1 VTGIHNISIHS
12 LKIETSVRSVYS
24 VVKNAILILF
34 LLSNA
39 IAYSQNIPY
48 ENAVVS
54 SANELASEVGI
65 KILKSGGNAI
75 DAAVGTAFALAVVY
89 PQAGNLGGGGFIVLH
104 TEKGFETSID
114 FRETAPLLSS
124 KNMYLD
130 NNGNV
135 ISELS
140 TTGQLASGIPGS
152 VAGLLFALEKYGTKS
167 REEILS
173 YAIDL
178 AEKGFHI
185 NKELAHSFN
194 YHRSDFNQFV
204 SSSKVFGK
212 KFSEG
217 ILFVQ
222 TDLANTLKEISA
234 KGRDGFYKGTVAD
247 KIVAEMKNGN
257 GIISLSDL
265 ENYKPVE
272 RNVIKGTYRG
282 YDIITM
288 GSPSSGGTCLIYL
301 LNILENFDL
310 KSLGKGSFH
319 FVNILAEAM
328 KRVYSDRSEFMGDK
342 DFYNMP
348 VDKLIS
354 KSYAWERFENFKLG
368 ESISSTEIKPGNADK
383 ESPQT
388 THLSAA
394 DAKGNMVSLTT
405 TLNDVFGSKV
415 VVDGAGFLL
424 NNEMDD
430 FSVKPGVPNI
440 YGLVGNEANS
450 IQPGKR
456 MLSSMTPTIILKDN
470 KPFLVIGS
478 PGGGKIIT
486 AVLQSIINVIDFD
499 MSVENA
505 VDAPRFH
512 HQWLPDLLQLENS
525 YASNMVIR
533 ELKEIGYTV
542 KIISDFARVEAIK
555 FNPDGTLT
563 GHSDRRGSG
572 KALGF

>member
-1 VTGIHNISIHS
+1 MNLRIFIS
-12 LKIETSVRSVYS
+12 
-24 VVKNAILILF
+24 LF
-34 LLSNA
+34 CFLALNSNL
-39 IAYSQNIPY
+39 YSQNLSY
-48 ENAVVS
+48 NNAVVS
-54 SANELASEVGI
+54 SANELASQVGI
-65 KILKSGGNAI
+65 EILKSGGNAI

-89 PQAGNLGGGGFIVLH
+89 PQAGNIGGGGFIVLR

-114 FRETAPLLSS
+114 FRETAPSLST

-130 NNGNV
+130 KDGNV
-135 ISELS
+135 IPELS
-140 TTGQLASGIPGS
+140 TTGHLASGIPGS

-167 REEILS
+167 RGEVLS
-173 YAIDL
+173 YAIEL

-185 NKELAHSFN
+185 NYELAHSIN
-194 YHRSDFNQFV
+194 NHRNIFSSFAG
-204 SSSKVFGK
+204 SSKIFGK
-212 KFSEG
+212 MFKSDE
-217 ILFVQ
+217 LFIQ
-222 TDLANTLKEISA
+222 TDLANTLKEISS
-234 KGRDGFYKGTVAD
+234 KGKDGFYKGKVAEL
-247 KIVAEMKNGN
+247 IFAEMKRGN
-257 GIISLSDL
+257 GVMSLSDL

-288 GSPSSGGTCLIYL
+288 GSPSSGGTCLIYM

-310 KSLGKGSFH
+310 KSLGRASVPFI
-319 FVNILAEAM
+319 NILAEAM
-328 KRVYSDRSEFMGDK
+328 KRVYSDRSEYMGDK

-348 VDKLIS
+348 QDKLIS
-354 KSYAWERFENFKLG
+354 KSYAKERFSNFKFG
-368 ESISSTEIKPGNADK
+368 EMIPSSEIKPGDLGK

-388 THLSAA
+388 THLSVA
-394 DAKGNMVSLTT
+394 DSKGNMVSLTT

-440 YGLVGNEANS
+440 YGLVGNEANA
-450 IQPGKR
+450 IEPGKR
-456 MLSSMTPTIILKDN
+456 MLSSMTPTIILKDS

-486 AVLQSIINVIDFD
+486 AVLQSIINIIDFD
-499 MSVENA
+499 MSVKDA
-505 VDAPRFH
+505 VDLPRFH
-512 HQWLPDLLQLENS
+512 HQWLPDIIQFEKSYTLE
-525 YASNMVIR
+525 MVNI
-533 ELKEIGYTV
+533 KKIGYSV

-555 FNPDGTLT
+555 YNPDGTLT

>member
-1 VTGIHNISIHS
+1 M
-12 LKIETSVRSVYS
+12 KPR
-24 VVKNAILILF
+24 ILILLF
-34 LLSNA
+34 CLLTLITNL
-39 IAYSQNIPY
+39 YSQNISY
-48 ENAVVS
+48 NNAVVS

-89 PQAGNLGGGGFIVLH
+89 PQAGNIGGGGFIVLRS
-104 TEKGFETSID
+104 ENGFETSID
-114 FRETAPLLSS
+114 FRETAPSLST

-130 NNGNV
+130 KDGNV

-140 TTGQLASGIPGS
+140 TVGHLASGIPGS
-152 VAGLLFALEKYGTKS
+152 VAGLLYALEKYGTKS

-173 YAIDL
+173 YAIEL
-178 AEKGFHI
+178 AEKGFRI
-185 NKELAHSFN
+185 NYELANSINNHRKEFN
-194 YHRSDFNQFV
+194 LFNGSSKIFGRKFRSDDLL
-204 SSSKVFGK
+204 
-212 KFSEG
+212 
-217 ILFVQ
+217 IQ

-234 KGRDGFYKGTVAD
+234 NGRDGFYKGNVAD
-247 KIVAEMKNGN
+247 KIVAEMKKGY
-257 GIISLSDL
+257 GIISLNDL

-272 RNVIKGTYRG
+272 RKVIKGTYRG

-310 KSLGKGSFH
+310 KSMGRAGIH
-319 FVNILAEAM
+319 FVNVLAEAM
-328 KRVYSDRSEFMGDK
+328 KRVYSDRSEYMGDK

-354 KSYAWERFENFKLG
+354 KSYAKERFSNFILG
-368 ESISSTEIKPGNADK
+368 EMIPSSEIKPGNLNK

-388 THLSAA
+388 THLSVA
-394 DAKGNMVSLTT
+394 DSKGNMVSLTT

-415 VVDGAGFLL
+415 VVEGAGFIL

-440 YGLVGNEANS
+440 YGLVGNEANA
-450 IQPGKR
+450 IAPGKR
-456 MLSSMTPTIILKDN
+456 MLSSMTPTLILKEN

-486 AVLQSIINVIDFD
+486 AVLQSIINIIDFG
-499 MSVENA
+499 MSVEDA
-505 VDAPRFH
+505 VNAPRFH
-512 HQWLPDLLQLENS
+512 HQWLPDILQLENS
-525 YASNMVIR
+525 YVSNIQIR
-533 ELKEIGYTV
+533 ELKEIGYST
-542 KIISDFARVEAIK
+542 KIIPDFARVEAILY
-555 FNPDGTLT
+555 NPDGTLT

-572 KALGF
+572 KAVGF

>member
-1 VTGIHNISIHS
+1 MFRIS
-12 LKIETSVRSVYS
+12 T
-24 VVKNAILILF
+24 ILVFVLLLF
-34 LLSNA
+34 ISDL
-39 IAYSQNIPY
+39 YSQNISY
-48 ENAVVS
+48 NNAVVS

-89 PQAGNLGGGGFIVLH
+89 PQAGNLGGGGFIVLRS
-104 TEKGFETSID
+104 EKGFETSID

-130 NNGNV
+130 KDGKV
-135 ISELS
+135 IEDLS

-152 VAGLLFALEKYGTKS
+152 VAGLLYALEKYGTKS
-167 REEILS
+167 RQEILS
-173 YAIDL
+173 YAIEL
-178 AEKGFHI
+178 AEKGFRI
-185 NKELAHSFN
+185 NSELAHSFN
-194 YHRSDFNQFV
+194 YHRSDFNKFAG
-204 SSSKVFGK
+204 SSKVFGK
-212 KFSEG
+212 KFSADE
-217 ILFVQ
+217 LFIQ
-222 TDLANTLKEISA
+222 LDLANTLKEISL
-234 KGRDGFYKGTVAD
+234 KGKDGFYKGWVAD
-247 KIVAEMKNGN
+247 KIVSEMNNGK
-257 GIISLSDL
+257 GIISLNDL

-301 LNILENFDL
+301 LNIIENFDL
-310 KSLGKGSFH
+310 KSLGKGSVP

-342 DFYNMP
+342 DYYNMP
-348 VDKLIS
+348 VERLIS
-354 KSYAWERFENFKLG
+354 KAYAKERFVNFKQG
-368 ESISSTEIKPGNADK
+368 EIIPSSEIKSGNADK

-388 THLSAA
+388 THLSVA
-394 DAKGNMVSLTT
+394 DSKGNMVSLTT

-440 YGLVGNEANS
+440 YGLVGNEANA

-456 MLSSMTPTIILKDN
+456 MLSSMTPTIVLKDN

-499 MSVENA
+499 MSVADA
-505 VDAPRFH
+505 VDSPRLH
-512 HQWLPDLLQLENS
+512 HQWLPDVLQLENS
-525 YASNMVIR
+525 YASNMGIK
-533 ELKEIGYTV
+533 ELKEIGYDV

-555 FNPDGTLT
+555 YNPDGTLT

>member
-1 VTGIHNISIHS
+1 MINRLKYLFAYPLITFANSASFAVKCFLISV
-12 LKIETSVRSVYS
+12 LV
-24 VVKNAILILF
+24 
-34 LLSNA
+34 LSFSS
-39 IAYSQNIPY
+39 AYSQNIPY

-89 PQAGNLGGGGFIVLH
+89 PQAGNLGGGGFIVLRS
-104 TEKGFETSID
+104 EKGFETSID
-114 FRETAPLLSS
+114 FRETAPLLAS

-135 ISELS
+135 IEDLS
-140 TTGQLASGIPGS
+140 TTGQLAAGVPGS
-152 VAGLLFALEKYGTKS
+152 VAGLLYALEKYGSKS

-173 YAIDL
+173 YSIEL
-178 AEKGFHI
+178 AEKGFYI
-185 NKELAHSFN
+185 NQELANSINF
-194 YHRSDFNQFV
+194 HRSDFNQFT
-204 SSSKVFGK
+204 SSFKIFGR
-212 KFSEG
+212 KFKNG
-217 ILFVQ
+217 DLFKQ
-222 TDLANTLKEISA
+222 IDLANTLKEISA
-234 KGRDGFYKGTVAD
+234 YGRDGFYKGIVAD

-272 RNVIKGTYRG
+272 RKVIKGTYRG

-301 LNILENFDL
+301 LNILESFDL
-310 KSLGKGSFH
+310 KSLGKGSIP

-354 KSYAWERFENFKLG
+354 KSYAKERFENFRLN
-368 ESISSTEIKPGNADK
+368 ETIPSSEIKPGNADK

-388 THLSAA
+388 THLSVA
-394 DAKGNMVSLTT
+394 DSKGNMVSLTT

-440 YGLVGNEANS
+440 YGLVGNEANA
-450 IQPGKR
+450 IAPGKR
-456 MLSSMTPTIILKDN
+456 MLSSMTPTIVLKEG

-486 AVLQSIINVIDFD
+486 AVLQSIINIIDFD

-505 VDAPRFH
+505 VDATRFH
-512 HQWLPDLLQLENS
+512 HQWLPDVLQLENG
-525 YASNMVIR
+525 YASKIEIR
-533 ELKEIGYTV
+533 ELNEMGYEV
-542 KIISDFARVEAIK
+542 KIISDFARVEAIMY
-555 FNPDGTLT
+555 NPDGSLS

>member
-1 VTGIHNISIHS
+1 MKLKSI
-12 LKIETSVRSVYS
+12 
-24 VVKNAILILF
+24 ILF
-34 LLSNA
+34 FAFLLTISD
-39 IAYSQNIPY
+39 IYSQNIPY

-89 PQAGNLGGGGFIVLH
+89 PQAGNLGGGGFIVLRS
-104 TEKGFETSID
+104 EKGFETSID
-114 FRETAPLLSS
+114 FRETAPLLAS

-135 ISELS
+135 IEDLS
-140 TTGQLASGIPGS
+140 TTGQLAAGVPGS
-152 VAGLLFALEKYGTKS
+152 VAGLLYALEKYGSKS

-173 YAIDL
+173 YAIEL
-178 AEKGFHI
+178 AEKGFRI
-185 NKELAHSFN
+185 NQELANSIN
-194 YHRSDFNQFV
+194 YHRSDFNQFT
-204 SSSKVFGK
+204 SSFIIFGR
-212 KFSEG
+212 KFKNDD
-217 ILFVQ
+217 LFKQ
-222 TDLANTLKEISA
+222 IDLANTLKEISA
-234 KGRDGFYKGTVAD
+234 NGRDGFYKGTVAD
-247 KIVAEMKNGN
+247 MIVAEMKNGN
-257 GIISLSDL
+257 GIISLQDL

-272 RNVIKGTYRG
+272 RKVIKGTYRG

-310 KSLGKGSFH
+310 KGYGKGSIP

-354 KSYAWERFENFKLG
+354 KSYAKERFENFRLN
-368 ESISSTEIKPGNADK
+368 ETIPSVEIKPGNADK

-388 THLSAA
+388 THLSVA
-394 DAKGNMVSLTT
+394 DLKGNMVSLTT

-415 VVDGAGFLL
+415 VVEGAGFLL

-440 YGLVGNEANS
+440 YGLVGNEANA
-450 IQPGKR
+450 IAPGKR
-456 MLSSMTPTIILKDN
+456 MLSSMTPTIVLKEG

-505 VDAPRFH
+505 VNATRFH
-512 HQWLPDLLQLENS
+512 HQWLPDELQLENG
-525 YASNMVIR
+525 YASKIEIR
-533 ELKEIGYTV
+533 ELKEMGYDV
-542 KIISDFARVEAIK
+542 KIISDFARVEAIRY
-555 FNPDGTLT
+555 NPDGSLS
-563 GHSDRRGSG
+563 GHSDRRGNG